1 VRSTFKRTAWAN
13 ALWPADASDSQATS
27 SANSAIRRGQC
38 NWTSRDFDAF
48 LKDEPTESED
58 KFASTTQSVSE
69 LALRISNADQF
80 APRLPV
86 DRS

>member
-1 VRSTFKRTAWAN
+1 MRSTFKRTAWAS
-13 ALWPADASDSQATS
+13 ARWPADANASQATS

-38 NWTSRDFDAF
+38 NGTSRDLDVF
-48 LKDEPTESED
+48 LKDEPTENED
-58 KFASTTQSVSE
+58 KFASPTQSDSE